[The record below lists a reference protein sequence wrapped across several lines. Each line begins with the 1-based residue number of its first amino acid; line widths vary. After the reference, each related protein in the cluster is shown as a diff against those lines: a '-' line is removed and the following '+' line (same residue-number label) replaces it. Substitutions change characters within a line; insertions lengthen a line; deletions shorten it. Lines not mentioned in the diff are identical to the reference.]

1 MNKSFVFMLLLFSL
15 AISQSFNYAGIDTSI
30 ITGFK
35 GDTTIYS
42 KVYNLSQYENVRID
56 VQANDTS
63 SNGFASDSI
72 KFGWWVET
80 GRFTYNSTGRWDTA
94 WTVLTPLSLDTF
106 DIATT
111 ANMVVSAI
119 TLQTDGTF
127 ETVNKKIDTLSV
139 SGVAYMTK
147 QFSPEWDVLF
157 RIGHKGVTG
166 NRVTSQIWL
175 RDVVYRRVYQRVGP

>member
-1 MNKSFVFMLLLFSL
+1 MNKGFVCLFLLFSL
-15 AISQSFNYAGIDTSI
+15 AISQTFNYSGIDTSVI
-30 ITGFK
+30 SGLS
-35 GDTTIYS
+35 GTTEKYS
-42 KVYNLSQYENVRID
+42 KVYSLSQYENVRID

-63 SNGFASDSI
+63 SAGFVSDSI

-94 WTVLTPLSLDTF
+94 WTIMTPLALDTF
-106 DIATT
+106 DITT
-111 ANMVVSAI
+111 AANMTVTAI
-119 TLQTDGTF
+119 PLQVDGTF
-127 ETVNKKIDTLSV
+127 ETVVKKIDTLSV

-157 RIGHKGVTG
+157 RIGHKGLTG
-166 NRVTSQIWL
+166 NKGESPLWL